1 VSARSALHSG
11 IARLVP
17 CASTLLCAN
26 AWAVPAEGGSGAGDT
41 PREEIAAWLDSH
53 QIEADVAQAEDPA
66 EGLPPPPRS
75 HGFLIESGI
84 GALGHL
90 GELRHVSP
98 LSPRYYLRAG
108 YELAPWVLFFAEG
121 DVTFS
126 NTSYAPQP
134 PEPRSYALFGFGAG
148 ARLTLPLLDWLGA
161 YLQGSAGLAR
171 VSEDVLATYG
181 YSNAMTLSGYFGG
194 LLGLQAYLPSPHLRL
209 LLEGGI
215 RSYPY
220 SLDRDASQ
228 VTPLAWVAGP
238 AIGYA
243 F

>member
-1 VSARSALHSG
+1 LALG
-11 IARLVP
+11 NVIAMLVP
-17 CASTLLCAN
+17 FVSTLISGN

-121 DVTFS
+121 DVTLS

-148 ARLTLPLLDWLGA
+148 ARLTLPLLEWLGI
-161 YLQGSAGLAR
+161 YVQGSAGLAR
-171 VSEDVLATYG
+171 VSQDVLATYG

-209 LLEGGI
+209 LLEGGV